1 MKNKIITVSVALAL
15 AAILAC
21 AYFLYGKLGE
31 DYNPDTLVTES
42 VNDTKPGN
50 ESPNNEGTP
59 SNLAPDFTVTDAEGK
74 EVKLSDFRGKPV
86 VLNFWASWC
95 GYCIKE
101 MPEFDSKSKELDGK
115 VQFMM
120 VNCTDGRSETV
131 ETANECLEGK
141 GYTFPVYYDTK
152 MDASM
157 TYGVSSLPITIFI
170 NADGEIVT
178 YVNGMIS
185 ETKFERGIELI
196 TG

>member
-1 MKNKIITVSVALAL
+1 MKNKIITISVALAL
-15 AAILAC
+15 AAILVG
-21 AYFLYGKLGE
+21 AYFLYGKLGN
-31 DYNPDTLVTES
+31 DYKPDTLVTES
-42 VNDTKPGN
+42 AEDTKPDN
-50 ESPNNEGTP
+50 ESPDNEKTP

-101 MPEFDSKSKELDGK
+101 MPEFDIKSKELAGK

-120 VNCTDGRSETV
+120 INCTDGRSETV

-157 TYGVSSLPITIFI
+157 KYGVSSLPMTIFI

-178 YVNGMIS
+178 YANGMIGLS
-185 ETKFERGIELI
+185 ELERGIELI